1 MKNSN
6 NKLILDLGCG
16 NKKRDGTVGVDM
28 NTRLKGDINHDLNK
42 FPYPFDDNSVD
53 YIYIDNTLE
62 HLDSPL
68 KVMEEIYRILKPG
81 CGVKVIV
88 PYFRSHSAFTDPT
101 HTKFFTTESFTY
113 YDPDHAIAKRYDY
126 TLAKFKTTK
135 IIFHRNLNKSI
146 GWGGGLL
153 PSPPNPPTRQD
164 RPGDLAGA
172 IARSSGLPHGLL
184 ELLGSQRSRS
194 RPPPSSYPSMQL

>member
-135 IIFHRNLNKSI
+135 IIFHENLNSGFIKKVV
-146 GWGGGLL
+146 
-153 PSPPNPPTRQD
+153 
-164 RPGDLAGA
+164 
-172 IARSSGLPHGLL
+172 SSFANKYPKKYESYLSHIIPLDEITY
-184 ELLGSQRSRS
+184 ELIKL
-194 RPPPSSYPSMQL
+194 